1 MVLSHWCQLIENL
14 QASPLTF
21 YQSVEMNL
29 MRRAVPA
36 LNYTRVEYHEASILS
51 AKREYLRLS
60 RDKLAFDICAA
71 PFGTGFFVSWRL
83 VDATQG
89 SAWLLWSLFA
99 GLFGMSGIVAYSVLI
114 LVVKGFLEAVGV
126 ILVFAMLFC
135 ILMAVNFAVFL
146 ILRFWLLRLDASLAN
161 SPFLGGLYKAVI
173 GRDTYYKIDTMLMFQ
188 AAVKA
193 AVLEAVDGLTTA
205 QNLRPLS
212 DEERKPVM
220 LDLFNGRR
228 R

>member
-14 QASPLTF
+14 QASPLAF

-36 LNYTRVEYHEASILS
+36 LDYTRVEYHEASILS

-89 SAWLLWSLFA
+89 SAWLLWSLIA
-99 GLFGMSGIVAYSVLI
+99 GIAGMCGI
-114 LVVKGFLEAVGV
+114 LVFSTLTLLAKGFLEAFGTF
-126 ILVFAMLFC
+126 ILLTMPFC
-135 ILMAVNFAVFL
+135 ILMAVNLGIYFL
-146 ILRFWLLRLDASLAN
+146 LRFWLLRADTALAN
-161 SPFLGGLYKAVI
+161 SPFVGTLYKAVI

-220 LDLFNGRR
+220 IDLFNGQRR
-228 R
+228 

>member
-14 QASPLTF
+14 QASPLAF

-29 MRRAVPA
+29 MKRAVPA
-36 LNYTRVEYHEASILS
+36 LNYVRIEYHEGNILS
-51 AKREYLRLS
+51 AKRAYLRLS
-60 RDKLAFDICAA
+60 RYKLAFDVCAA

-83 VDATQG
+83 VDNRQG
-89 SAWLLWSLFA
+89 NVWLLWSFVAGVA
-99 GLFGMSGIVAYSVLI
+99 GLTLI
-114 LVVKGFLEAVGV
+114 LAFSFLILLDKGLLVALASFF
-126 ILVFAMLFC
+126 ILALPLFILLALNFTVF
-135 ILMAVNFAVFL
+135 I
-146 ILRFWLLRLDASLAN
+146 ILRFWLARLDTSLAN
-161 SPFLGGLYKAVI
+161 SPFLGGLYRVVL

-193 AVLEAVDGLTTA
+193 AVLEAVDTLTSA

-212 DEERKPVM
+212 EEERKPVM